1 VIRALFAAAALIVL
15 ALGVPLAGAA
25 FDPTTPLITSSTPSS
40 PANDNTPI
48 LNGAA
53 DPGSLITVYTDS
65 NCLLG
70 VAGTGT
76 ADSSG
81 DFHVSVTVPVTDD
94 VPTTFYATATDLTPA
109 TSPCSTGFD
118 YVEDSTSP
126 DTAIQGSP
134 PSFTDATA
142 SFAFAGDD
150 GSGSGVAS
158 FQCSLDGDSFAACT
172 SPQSYSGLGSGP
184 HTFAV
189 RAIDQA
195 GNADQTPDSVAWAV
209 DATPPETSIQ
219 GSPPGVTDATASFAF
234 AGDDGSGS
242 GVASFQCSL
251 DGDSFAACTSP
262 QSYSGLGSGPHTFAV
277 RAVDNLGNVDP
288 TPDSVTWTVDATPPQ
303 TTITSGPPDPSA
315 STSASFDF
323 SGDDGSGSGVASF
336 QCALDSS
343 GFAPCTSPAGYPGLD
358 SGTHT
363 FYVRATDQVGNVDPS
378 PDSFTW
384 VIDTSIPTTTITSGP
399 NGPSNDASPSF
410 TFTSSASGATFT
422 CSLDE
427 AAFVA
432 CTSPQSYSG
441 LGNGTHTFQVKSRN
455 AAGSE
460 SAPASRTWLID
471 TGAPDTSI
479 SSNPSNPTASTTA
492 SFAFVGSDADSGV
505 ASFQCSLDASAF
517 ASCTSPQSHSG
528 LGDGSHTFSVRA
540 SDGAGN
546 VDPSPDSFTWVV
558 DTSVPTTTITLGPS
572 GPTNATSASFAF
584 TSSASGA
591 TFTCSRDG
599 AAFSSCTSPQSYSGL
614 GNGTHTFR
622 VISRNAAGTDSPPAT
637 RTWLVDTGA
646 PETTVSSHPSNPTAS
661 ASASFDFGG
670 SDGTGSGVGSFEC
683 RLDAAA
689 FAPCTS
695 PQSYSG
701 LANGSHTFRVR
712 AVDRA
717 GNVDG
722 SPASFTW
729 VVDTLAPETTIT
741 SPTPTPNSTA
751 ATFSFSGGDGSG
763 SGVAR
768 FQCSLDAAAFASC
781 TSPKSYFGLA
791 SGEHTFAVRAIDGAG
806 NVDATPDSVTWT
818 IDTDQ
823 PIITISGP
831 ANPTNVTVASFSFA
845 ANKLVTGYRCSL
857 DGSAFATC
865 TSPQAFPGPFAD
877 GQHIF
882 AVEATDTSGNEGS
895 AGYTWTVDTVP
906 PTVSIVSTPIAL
918 SNDTV
923 ASFAFSANEAG
934 SSFQCDVDGSGFSA
948 CPNPQTY
955 TGVGDGTH
963 TFTVRSIDPAGNVAP
978 TPDSFTW
985 TVDTAPPETGLQG
998 FPPNPSGSRS
1008 ATFGFAGSDPSGIS
1022 AFQCELDGA
1031 GFATCANPA
1040 SYSGLSDG
1048 LHTFR
1053 VRSVDGVGNVDPAPS
1068 SYTWAID
1075 ATPPP
1080 SPVITA
1086 APSTPN
1092 GTSSATFT
1100 FTDAEPSAA
1109 MACRVDG
1116 GAASDCSSGSATYSG
1131 LADGPHTFRVA
1142 SVDALGNQ
1150 SAAATY
1156 GWTIDTVHPLV
1167 TLTDKPPLLTNRTSV
1182 TFAFVSNRPGSS
1194 YECRLDGGEFG
1205 ACRSPQLFRGLHDG
1219 SHTFAV
1225 RAISLGNVGLATAY
1239 TWTVDTIA
1247 PETRIASGPPANS
1260 HSASPKFS
1268 FTSTEAQSTFAC
1280 ALDSGG
1286 YGPCSSPKSYARL
1299 ADGTHTFRV
1308 EAVDAAGNA
1317 DASAATYAWKITGGG
1332 GIVDVPPRNVSR
1344 LKPTVGYG
1352 SLRLRWRSPADA
1364 DFDHVGVYV
1373 STSAKSPPRT
1383 LLYSGRARSYM
1394 NKKFKNGLYYRYL
1407 VVSYDHAENASRG
1420 ASLIV
1425 PTSAL
1430 LRSPRQ
1436 GRLVRSAPLFRWVAV
1451 PKASFYNIQVF
1462 SGGQKILSAWPE
1474 KARQPLAPSWTYA
1487 GRRFALRKGRYIW
1500 YVWPGFGP
1508 KAKSHYGQLLGQG
1521 TFRVR

>member
-1 VIRALFAAAALIVL
+1 
-15 ALGVPLAGAA
+15 
-25 FDPTTPLITSSTPSS
+25 
-40 PANDNTPI
+40 
-48 LNGAA
+48 
-53 DPGSLITVYTDS
+53 
-65 NCLLG
+65 
-70 VAGTGT
+70 
-76 ADSSG
+76 
-81 DFHVSVTVPVTDD
+81 
-94 VPTTFYATATDLTPA
+94 
-109 TSPCSTGFD
+109 
-118 YVEDSTSP
+118 
-126 DTAIQGSP
+126 
-134 PSFTDATA
+134 
-142 SFAFAGDD
+142 
-150 GSGSGVAS
+150 
-158 FQCSLDGDSFAACT
+158 
-172 SPQSYSGLGSGP
+172 
-184 HTFAV
+184 
-189 RAIDQA
+189 
-195 GNADQTPDSVAWAV
+195 
-209 DATPPETSIQ
+209 
-219 GSPPGVTDATASFAF
+219 
-234 AGDDGSGS
+234 
-242 GVASFQCSL
+242 
-251 DGDSFAACTSP
+251 
-262 QSYSGLGSGPHTFAV
+262 
-277 RAVDNLGNVDP
+277 
-288 TPDSVTWTVDATPPQ
+288 
-303 TTITSGPPDPSA
+303 
-315 STSASFDF
+315 
-323 SGDDGSGSGVASF
+323 
-336 QCALDSS
+336 
-343 GFAPCTSPAGYPGLD
+343 
-358 SGTHT
+358 
-363 FYVRATDQVGNVDPS
+363 
-378 PDSFTW
+378 
-384 VIDTSIPTTTITSGP
+384 
-399 NGPSNDASPSF
+399 
-410 TFTSSASGATFT
+410 
-422 CSLDE
+422 
-427 AAFVA
+427 
-432 CTSPQSYSG
+432 
-441 LGNGTHTFQVKSRN
+441 
-455 AAGSE
+455 
-460 SAPASRTWLID
+460 
-471 TGAPDTSI
+471 
-479 SSNPSNPTASTTA
+479 
-492 SFAFVGSDADSGV
+492 
-505 ASFQCSLDASAF
+505 
-517 ASCTSPQSHSG
+517 
-528 LGDGSHTFSVRA
+528 
-540 SDGAGN
+540 
-546 VDPSPDSFTWVV
+546 
-558 DTSVPTTTITLGPS
+558 
-572 GPTNATSASFAF
+572 
-584 TSSASGA
+584 
-591 TFTCSRDG
+591 
-599 AAFSSCTSPQSYSGL
+599 
-614 GNGTHTFR
+614 
-622 VISRNAAGTDSPPAT
+622 VISRNAAGTESPPAT

-661 ASASFDFGG
+661 ASASFGFGG

-791 SGEHTFAVRAIDGAG
+791 SGGHTFAVRAIDRAG

-845 ANKLVTGYRCSL
+845 ANKLVTGYQCSL

-1092 GTSSATFT
+1092 GTSSAAFT

-1194 YECRLDGGEFG
+1194 YECRLDGGGFG